1 MNVNK
6 NYDELL
12 ERADELGKLIGEN
25 EDLTDAEVDR
35 LAEILDQDRDPAQ
48 DLPSNNGVLENTS
61 SKNEIKSEKVVG
73 TITGSGGVHT
83 IPLAQ
88 APNVV
93 TEESVDNLIN
103 MKEED
108 ISKLDIQR
116 EFLDEYVSTSF
127 PDLKLSESDVN
138 TLQLAVNRYKSGE
151 KFQYF
156 KSLPQA
162 IQTQISRVANEGGMQ
177 RQASLSIMNAMKN
190 NLAKDLFDVIIS
202 NNYQKT
208 VFRDLST
215 FTNQE
220 LDKISKDH
228 EESLK
233 EFENMHQ
240 HKYEVEMIEMADK
253 LEQEHPDDE
262 EALEKAMMLRL
273 CSHAFIQAYTYE
285 EMYQAYAAGKI
296 KIKPIMI
303 DKFKK
308 TCSDFNQK
316 YYKSNFTIRDIGTT
330 IPVLDKILPE
340 KYNIVSIQKFIAAFI
355 SYTRLYTPSNIAQH
369 VFMYFFIQN
378 ILLLQ
383 TTIGNQDFNDKVKEN
398 ICKFLDLIIQK
409 DEEKL
414 KERNGK
420 KNGKK

>member
-35 LAEILDQDRDPAQ
+35 LAEILDQDRDPTQ

>member
-215 FTNQE
+215 FINQE

>member
-12 ERADELGKLIGEN
+12 ERADELGKLMGEN
-25 EDLTDAEVDR
+25 EELTDAEVDK
-35 LAEILDQDRDPAQ
+35 LAEILDQDKDPAQ

>member
-12 ERADELGKLIGEN
+12 ERADELGKLMGEN
-25 EDLTDAEVDR
+25 EELTDAEVDK
-35 LAEILDQDRDPAQ
+35 LAEILDQDKDPAQ

-162 IQTQISRVANEGGMQ
+162 IQTQISRVANEGGIP
-177 RQASLSIMNAMKN
+177 RQAPLSIINAMKN

>member
-190 NLAKDLFDVIIS
+190 SLAKDLFDVIIS

-240 HKYEVEMIEMADK
+240 RKYEVEMIEMADK